1 MFPAH
6 LRYNTGMRI
15 LVVFLDGVGV
25 GPDDAASNPFLH
37 ARLPILRDLLGG
49 TPPLSLDGCHG
60 LIHETDRALLLG
72 VDATLGVPDLPQ
84 SATGQTALLTGLNAP
99 RRLGYHYGPYP
110 NQMLRDLL
118 AEHSLFRQLLRAG
131 QRVAFANAYPE
142 RYHERLT
149 RGKGR
154 ASAIAR
160 AAHLAGVRLRGPED
174 LRAGHALSAFL
185 TNRGWREYLGYRD
198 MPIIEVAEAGRR
210 LARLAQDYDFTLFEY
225 YHTDIV
231 GHRGVQARILE
242 VLEEVDGFLGG
253 VVEHLGGDTLL
264 VVVSDH
270 GNVED
275 WCTTKHTRNPA
286 LALFVGDD
294 GPWRRVVRRITKLTD
309 VAPAVLEIGS

>member
-1 MFPAH
+1 MSIGHPVASGNACPEKASLQILQCHAWVVSFFVSKFARGARLLVFPAH
-6 LRYNTGMRI
+6 LRYNTTMRV
-15 LVVFLDGVGV
+15 LMLFLDGVGV

-37 ARLPILRDLLGG
+37 ARLPVLRDLLGG
-49 TPPLSLDGCHG
+49 TPPLSLDGQTG
-60 LIHETDRALLLG
+60 PIHETGRAALLG

-99 RRLGYHYGPYP
+99 RRLGRHYGPYP

-118 AEHSLFRQLLRAG
+118 AEHSLFRRLLSAG
-131 QRVAFANAYPE
+131 HRVAFANAYPE

-160 AAHLAGVRLRGPED
+160 AAHLAGVR
-174 LRAGHALSAFL
+174 
-185 TNRGWREYLGYRD
+185 
-198 MPIIEVAEAGRR
+198 
-210 LARLAQDYDFTLFEY
+210 DFTLFEY

-242 VLEEVDGFLGG
+242 VLEEVDAFLGG
-253 VVEHLGGDTLL
+253 ILEHLGDGTLL

-275 WCTTKHTRNPA
+275 WRTTKHTRNPA

-294 GPWRRVVRRITKLTD
+294 GLWRRVVRRITKLTD
-309 VAPAVLEIGS
+309 IAPAVLRILDIGC